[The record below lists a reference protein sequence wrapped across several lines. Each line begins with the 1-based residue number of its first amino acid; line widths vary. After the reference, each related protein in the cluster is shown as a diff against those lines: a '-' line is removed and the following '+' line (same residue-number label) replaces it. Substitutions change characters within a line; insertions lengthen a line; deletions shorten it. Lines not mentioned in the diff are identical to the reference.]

1 MPFSQQYA
9 STSPSY
15 KLLPLSVIMLC
26 GRPNLTTRSRTNLRA
41 VAPSSFLMGLASI
54 HLVNL
59 STATSRCVNAHGVI
73 CNGPTMSS
81 PRLQTAKLLVLFAIL
96 QQEHVVVG
104 HNTGILCMSQ
114 PACQRP
120 PLRSASRILAG
131 RLSRPTIGERHDARN
146 LRDGFRVR
154 FPLLLAGKRTLGIP

>member
-1 MPFSQQYA
+1 M
-9 STSPSY
+9 
-15 KLLPLSVIMLC
+15 LPLSVIMLC

-59 STATSRCVNAHGVI
+59 STATSRCVNPHGAV

-96 QQEHVVVG
+96 QQEHLVVG

-114 PACQRP
+114 PVCRRP
-120 PLRSASRILAG
+120 PSRSASRILVG
-131 RLSRPTIGERHDARN
+131 RLSRPAIEERRGARN
-146 LRDGFRVR
+146 LRDGSRAG
-154 FPLLLAGKRTLGIP
+154 FPY

>member
-9 STSPSY
+9 STSPSD

-26 GRPNLTTRSRTNLRA
+26 GRPNLTTRSQTNLRL

-59 STATSRCVNAHGVI
+59 STATSRCVNPHGAV

-81 PRLQTAKLLVLFAIL
+81 PQTTNDQVIGIVRNSLAGTWGCRALYWHPM
-96 QQEHVVVG
+96 HVSTSLSASAFVVG
-104 HNTGILCMSQ
+104 Q
-114 PACQRP
+114 
-120 PLRSASRILAG
+120 
-131 RLSRPTIGERHDARN
+131 
-146 LRDGFRVR
+146 
-154 FPLLLAGKRTLGIP
+154 